1 MFTFLFRPLGFDLDL
16 KKSIEL
22 VMLEYKEKEVKLL
35 INSAGSNLLRNELFF
50 FLTRERTLKSFIT
63 NV

>member
-35 INSAGSNLLRNELFF
+35 RNSAGSNLLRNELFF

>member
-35 INSAGSNLLRNELFF
+35 RNSAGSNLLRNELF